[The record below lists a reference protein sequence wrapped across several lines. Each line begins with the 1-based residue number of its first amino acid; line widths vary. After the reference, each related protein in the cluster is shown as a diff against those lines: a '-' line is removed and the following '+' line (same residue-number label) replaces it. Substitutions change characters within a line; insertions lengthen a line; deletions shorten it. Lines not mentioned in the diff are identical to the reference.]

1 MDAGLPAGGLANHL
15 GDGEDQV
22 GDGEVRLDRFPLE
35 VFEKLPPARLLG
47 GQVNSG
53 GGHTVKL
60 LRRDGS
66 TRGFAGSPSRVE
78 IPGCH
83 AHTRAVFV
91 IKNLTRRP
99 FRSFLAILGI
109 GIGVGAVV
117 GLVSLSRGFEKELND
132 LLTRLRGDVIIKQ
145 KDRVN
150 PESSRIRE
158 DVVEEIGQMEGVAG
172 VSGYIF
178 QLLFFGDY
186 RIPIYGFHP
195 EQPVMK
201 KIRLE
206 SGRLIEKSALDE
218 VLIGA
223 EAARNLGISAGG
235 EITVP
240 PSDPKGK
247 KLKVVG
253 VYVTGSA
260 YQDAG
265 CIVHLRAAQ
274 LLAKMPGA
282 VMMLAVDVLDRDDA
296 ADVRDSIRVA
306 YPELE
311 VMLATDF
318 TKNLKDYQLI
328 SGFTWA
334 VSMIAVL
341 VGAIGVLNTMLMSVF
356 ERTREIGMLMAL
368 GWSRARVLA
377 MILTEGFVVSLI
389 GGLVGVVVGIF
400 LVDFV
405 SSILRELPIIP
416 GHDLTLFGQA
426 MALSLLLGT
435 LGSLVPAWKASRLS
449 PMEALGYE

>member
-1 MDAGLPAGGLANHL
+1 M
-15 GDGEDQV
+15 
-22 GDGEVRLDRFPLE
+22 
-35 VFEKLPPARLLG
+35 
-47 GQVNSG
+47 
-53 GGHTVKL
+53 
-60 LRRDGS
+60 
-66 TRGFAGSPSRVE
+66 
-78 IPGCH
+78 
-83 AHTRAVFV
+83 FV

-158 DVVEEIGQMEGVAG
+158 AVVEEIGQMEGVAG

-282 VMMLAVDVLDRDDA
+282 VMMLAVDVFDRDDA